1 LEAAVLISRLFRDD
15 PRLQACLVDDTAHL
29 TPGTQGRPVAK
40 VQMALLALD
49 WLRIDS
55 GEIRSQTYGPSTAS
69 AVLSFKTRRGIINYT
84 YQRSADNIVGKMT
97 IAAIDSEMVI
107 WEKASRRL
115 DICSCC
121 PAAEVIPPGVGS
133 RFFASEVNL
142 PTSSAAFAATPV
154 TGPSKAPKQ
163 FNKTL
168 HIYLTV
174 SRKTVREGGFNF
186 QPLVDF
192 ADDKLKKYGVKIAV
206 DFSSASS
213 PDIIEFVD
221 SLVLD
226 EDIALARQ
234 ACENKHPGAPGT
246 LRVMA
251 FHRGINSPPG
261 ETFRNVSVGGV
272 TFKTFIILNSNL
284 TTSTSPLDNN
294 VLIHEMIHA
303 SHAKIENHDPELESV
318 FYKFARTQKEANEP
332 ARAILKENRA
342 QELSN
347 AYFAT

>member
-1 LEAAVLISRLFRDD
+1 MLISSLLRDD
-15 PRLQACLVDDTAHL
+15 TRLQACLVDDTAHL
-29 TPGTQGRPVAK
+29 TPGAQGPPVAK

-55 GEIRSQTYGPSTAS
+55 GEIRSQTYGPSTAA
-69 AVLSFKTRRGIINYT
+69 AVLSFKTRRGIINFS
-84 YQRSADNIVGKMT
+84 YQRTADNIVGKMT
-97 IAAIDSEMVI
+97 IAAIDSEMVV

-121 PAAEVIPPGVGS
+121 PPGDFRSPGSSES

-142 PTSSAAFAATPV
+142 PTSSSALTASPV
-154 TGPSKAPKQ
+154 GGPAKPPKQ

-192 ADDKLKKYGVKIAV
+192 ADDKLKKFGMKIAV

-213 PDIIEFVD
+213 PDIVEFVD
-221 SLVLD
+221 SIVLE

-251 FHRGINSPPG
+251 CHRGINAPPG
-261 ETFRNVSVGGV
+261 ETFRGVSVGGV
-272 TFKTFIILNSNL
+272 IFKTFIIMNSNL
-284 TTSTSPLDNN
+284 TTSTTPLDNN

-303 SHAKIENHDPELESV
+303 SHARIEIHDPELDSV
-318 FYKFARTQKEANEP
+318 FYEFARTQVRANNP
-332 ARAILKENRA
+332 ARTVLKENRA

-347 AYFAT
+347 GYFAT